1 MRPNIWRII
10 TKVLFV
16 LSALEMFVCVKQ
28 DLTSRLCMGIS
39 QEIKVASINI
49 NEMTILSIKAND
61 CITIVIKFDNMT
73 FAMTQRNL

>member
-1 MRPNIWRII
+1 
-10 TKVLFV
+10 
-16 LSALEMFVCVKQ
+16 
-28 DLTSRLCMGIS
+28 MGIS